1 MMTFRDRSKGIT
13 ILWTKWRKSIYW
25 MVGVASAISLFLIV
39 FANSRIERSSEPY
52 VYSKAQEIPSNKVGL
67 LLGTSKYLRSGK
79 PNQYFAN
86 RIAATLELYH
96 AGKIQNIVISGD
108 NSQKDYN
115 EPQDMMD
122 ALVAAGIPANR
133 IYLDFAGF
141 RTFDSVF
148 RMNAIFGQ
156 SSFTIISQEFHN
168 LRAIY
173 IARTLGLNASGYNA
187 KDVDV
192 YNGFKTQV
200 REKFARVKVLLDI
213 WVGKQP
219 KFLGQKIVIK

>member
-1 MMTFRDRSKGIT
+1 MIKLKNRFNRIT
-13 ILWTKWRKSIYW
+13 NFWTRWRKTIYW
-25 MVGVASAISLFLIV
+25 LIGIVAIFSLFILI
-39 FANSRIERSSEPY
+39 FANSRIEHKSAPY
-52 VYSKAQEIPSNKVGL
+52 VYSKMEKLPLNKVGL

-79 PNQYFAN
+79 PNRYFAN
-86 RIAATLELYH
+86 RIAATLELYR

-122 ALVAAGIPANR
+122 ALVAEGIPANR

-148 RMNAIFGQ
+148 RLNAIFGQ
-156 SSFTIISQEFHN
+156 SNFTVISQEFHN

-173 IARTLGLNASGYNA
+173 IARALGLNASGYNA
-187 KDVDV
+187 KDVDA

-219 KFLGQKIVIK
+219 KFLGEKIAIE

>member
-1 MMTFRDRSKGIT
+1 MKFINRFKCIVNIWNR
-13 ILWTKWRKSIYW
+13 WRKSFYW
-25 MVGVASAISLFLIV
+25 IAGAVAVISLLLIL
-39 FANSRIERSSEPY
+39 FANSRIEHKSAPY
-52 VYSKAQEIPSNKVGL
+52 VYSKMEKLPFNKVGL

-79 PNQYFAN
+79 PNRYFAN
-86 RIAATLELYH
+86 RIAATLELYR
-96 AGKIQNIVISGD
+96 AGKIQNVVISGD

-122 ALVAAGIPANR
+122 ALIAEGIPANR

-156 SSFTIISQEFHN
+156 SNFTVISQEFHN

-173 IARTLGLNASGYNA
+173 IARGLGLNASGYNA
-187 KDVDV
+187 KDVDA

-219 KFLGQKIVIK
+219 KFLGEKIAIE

>member
-1 MMTFRDRSKGIT
+1 M
-13 ILWTKWRKSIYW
+13 
-25 MVGVASAISLFLIV
+25 
-39 FANSRIERSSEPY
+39 
-52 VYSKAQEIPSNKVGL
+52 
-67 LLGTSKYLRSGK
+67 
-79 PNQYFAN
+79 
-86 RIAATLELYH
+86 ELYH

-148 RMNAIFGQ
+148 RMNVIFGQ

-173 IARTLGLNASGYNA
+173 IARALGLNASGYNA
-187 KDVDV
+187 KDVDA

>member
-1 MMTFRDRSKGIT
+1 MKLIHRFKRIT
-13 ILWTKWRKSIYW
+13 TLLTKWRKTIYW
-25 MVGVASAISLFLIV
+25 IVGVVSAISLFLIV
-39 FANSRIERSSEPY
+39 FANSRIEHRSEPY
-52 VYSKAQEIPSNKVGL
+52 VYSNVQELPFNKVGL

-86 RIAATLELYH
+86 RIAATLELYR

-122 ALVAAGIPANR
+122 ALVAAGIPANK

-173 IARTLGLNASGYNA
+173 IARTLGLNVSGYNA
-187 KDVDV
+187 KDVDA